1 MQFRKLFRGASLVV
15 VFAVCG
21 IHSAAAA
28 IINTT
33 IGSVTSFGTEH
44 NDVVDGA
51 QVAWYDA
58 YQNSSVSVDGGAI
71 SWLTLRD
78 SSTASISGGDIS
90 WLQVYDNSVVQ
101 LTGVDD
107 LSWLVF
113 RGAASR
119 AEIYADNVQ
128 YSGGHLSGQWGNG
141 TSFSFW
147 AVMDNFSIGNVMPTN
162 IVIRSAVPEPGSM
175 WLMVL
180 GLGFIAFAVSKKS
193 LAQKANLQTAARI
206 A

>member
-1 MQFRKLFRGASLVV
+1 MQFRKFIRGAALVLF
-15 VFAVCG
+15 FAVSV
-21 IHSAAAA
+21 IHTAAAA

-33 IGSVTSFGTEH
+33 VGSVTSFGSEH

-58 YQNSSVSVDGGAI
+58 YQNSSVNVDGGAI
-71 SWLTLRD
+71 SWLTLHN
-78 SSTASISGGDIS
+78 SSTALISGGDIS
-90 WLQVYDNSVVQ
+90 WLRLYDNSFAQ

-113 RGAASR
+113 RGATSR

-128 YSGGHLSGQWGNG
+128 YSGGHLSGQWGDG

-147 AVMDNFSIGNVMPTN
+147 AVMDDFSIGNVMPTN

-193 LAQKANLQTAARI
+193 WVQRTNLQSAVRI